1 MPFYIP
7 IILQKLDVAA
17 TGRPFFQKIMIMVTS
32 SSIFPGLIALFFF
45 LFRFRSLYSA
55 SRRDQQNR
63 RPKKIIYAFFHPYAS
78 GGGGGERVLWKI
90 IQFLQLLSQK
100 GQHRQLRLRQ
110 QQQQQQ
116 QKQNNK
122 KEDDD
127 DNKDDDDDDDDDVVE
142 IVIYS
147 IDPPST
153 DEADLRLDAEQR
165 FDVKIPFPVS
175 LVSLEEYKEYL
186 SPRPFLSLVMESWGT
201 MKLARQ
207 AILLMKKQ
215 QQQSESESESE
226 FIFCDTTGYAFT
238 FAVVRWMCSSTTTR
252 ILAYVHYPTISTDM
266 MLWEWRKN
274 SNNNDIISVSI
285 KRRIKTVIKLIYY
298 YLFSLIYGLCGSLAD
313 LVLVNSTWTYNH
325 INSLWRF
332 GSGGGAGSQ
341 KQPIRIVY
349 PPCRVPNSVDDN
361 NNDII
366 RENTIISIG
375 QFRPEKNHKLQ
386 IQALSM
392 VLKKHSELRKM
403 TPKTKTTTKIIIQ
416 SSPIISTSG
425 DVKLLLIGSCRN
437 DADQGRV
444 DDLRRL
450 VKELHLQDH
459 VIFSINP
466 PYHELQSSMM
476 KASIGIHTMRQEH
489 FGIGIVEM
497 MAAGLLTIAHNSG
510 GPKTDIIL
518 EVDDDDPKDID
529 KNEII
534 VGTGFLATTIEEY
547 ADAIFKGLTMDVKDS
562 QNMRRNAQA
571 SATRFSDDAFDKS
584 LEQVLP
590 LLYS

>member
-1 MPFYIP
+1 
-7 IILQKLDVAA
+7 
-17 TGRPFFQKIMIMVTS
+17 MVTS

-45 LFRFRSLYSA
+45 LYRFRLLYSA

-63 RPKKIIYAFFHPYAS
+63 RPKKITYAFFHPYAS

-100 GQHRQLRLRQ
+100 NQHQ
-110 QQQQQQ
+110 
-116 QKQNNK
+116 
-122 KEDDD
+122 
-127 DNKDDDDDDDDDVVE
+127 
-142 IVIYS
+142 
-147 IDPPST
+147 
-153 DEADLRLDAEQR
+153 
-165 FDVKIPFPVS
+165 
-175 LVSLEEYKEYL
+175 YKEYL

-215 QQQSESESESE
+215 QQQQQQPESECEFESE

-274 SNNNDIISVSI
+274 SSNNDNISISI

-298 YLFSLIYGLCGSLAD
+298 YLFSLIYGICGSLAD

-332 GSGGGAGSQ
+332 GGGGDGTGSQ

-349 PPCRVPNSVDDN
+349 PPCRVPNRVDYNN
-361 NNDII
+361 NNDIL

-386 IQALSM
+386 IQALSV
-392 VLKKHSELRKM
+392 VLKKHPELRKM
-403 TPKTKTTTKIIIQ
+403 TPKTKATTKIRI
-416 SSPIISTSG
+416 SPSPIISTGG

-450 VKELHLQDH
+450 VKQLHLQDH

-518 EVDDDDPKDID
+518 QV
-529 KNEII
+529 II

-547 ADAIFKGLTMDVKDS
+547 ADAIFKALTMDVKDS